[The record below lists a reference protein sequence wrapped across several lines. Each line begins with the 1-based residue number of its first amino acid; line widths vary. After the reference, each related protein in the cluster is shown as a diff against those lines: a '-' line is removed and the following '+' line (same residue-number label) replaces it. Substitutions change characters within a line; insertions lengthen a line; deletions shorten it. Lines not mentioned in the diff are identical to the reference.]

1 MEKSDTKLRKL
12 FLVLSVMTLLTITIG
27 GYFHYSVLAK
37 SSTEWAHKE
46 AEEQL
51 KGLGANIESYLTW
64 SLMSVKSLSGL
75 NELKQSLLSGNLAE
89 IAEAN
94 AILDQ
99 FRETMKVNVCYLM
112 DSSGNTIASSNR
124 DAVDSF
130 VGKNYGFRPYFKL
143 AMQGEPIVYM
153 ALGVTSK
160 KRGLYFSH
168 PVYEKGKSGP
178 LGVAVI
184 KASIEQIEE
193 AFKKPHEGILLFT
206 DPHGVVFL
214 SSHAQWL
221 YHVLWKPSSET
232 MSDIAK
238 SRQFGKGPWDWTG
251 VELVGKNRA
260 VDNLGHEY
268 HVHQHEMANSPGWRL
283 VYLHDHHAVVKRI
296 TKPILNTV
304 GVGATVICIFVGL
317 AVFFLFKAANTNI
330 IQRNEAQEKIRKSE
344 NLYRT
349 LSGNVPGM
357 IYRGQPDWTF
367 DVISNS
373 EKVCGY
379 SAQAFT
385 AQKLHWPDII
395 HPDDKEKVFGEAS
408 ELTKRSSHLVQTY
421 RIITKGGDLRWVEDH
436 KISNFTDAGE
446 YLGVDGI
453 VFNITARKLAVEAMQ
468 ESEEKFRAISNSAQD
483 AIIIAN
489 SSGNVV
495 FWNESAS
502 NIFGYAESE
511 VLDRSIS
518 HLMPQRYK
526 EAHEKGI
533 ERAKTTSEHS
543 VIGKTVELA
552 GLTKGGDEFSIELSL
567 SKWETEKGVFYTGIV
582 RDISERKQFEK
593 EREKLIKDLQDA
605 LANVETLSGLL
616 PICSYCKNIRD
627 DKGYWS
633 KIESYIGKHSAAEFS
648 HGICEECAQKYYPD
662 IDLSGDDES

>member
-27 GYFHYSVLAK
+27 GYFHYSVLTK

-543 VIGKTVELA
+543 VIGKTVELV

-582 RDISERKQFEK
+582 RNISERKQFEK